1 MKKNIDTL
9 IKYFTLIFF
18 FSFIFIFPVVTL
30 STPDKK
36 VNEIENKILTQLPR
50 ISIEKIKNGSFMRDF
65 DNYSSDQFPLR
76 TEFIQLK
83 NLYNYNMGIREFR
96 DIYVSS
102 NGRLMEKF
110 IFNKQI
116 IDTNISQVIQ
126 FSSTL
131 NKNYGIKSTIMVI
144 PTSIAFYKDDLPKY
158 AISDNQE
165 HVLNYLNNE
174 INNNIN
180 KDFLEFYTP
189 YEILENNKDKYIY
202 FNTDHHWTQLGAKLA
217 FEDYYGEVSGN
228 YNKVCD
234 DFYGTYYSKALLPQI
249 KGDSIYA
256 FEDYDNFKIT
266 LDFNKKFNTLYDY
279 NKLDGKNKYQYF
291 LHGDPGI
298 ALIEGNSNT
307 VDEILIFKDSYAHN
321 FIPFLTS
328 KYNKIHV
335 VDPRYYKLDIKD
347 YLSENTNISEVLFL
361 NNISTLNSSTLF
373 EQYFKE

>member
-83 NLYNYNMGIREFR
+83 NLYNYTMGIREFR
-96 DIYVSS
+96 DIYVGS

-110 IFNKQI
+110 ILNKEI
-116 IDTNISQVIQ
+116 IDSNISQVIQ

-131 NKNYGIKSTIMVI
+131 HKNYGIKSTMMVI
-144 PTSIAFYKDDLPKY
+144 PTSIAFYEDYLPKY
-158 AISDNQE
+158 AISDDQK
-165 HVLNYLNNE
+165 HILDYLNKE
-174 INNNIN
+174 LNNNLN
-180 KDFLEFYTP
+180 KDFLNFYTP
-189 YEILENNKDKYIY
+189 YEVLENNKDDYIY

-217 FEDYYGEVSGN
+217 FEDYYKEVSDN
-228 YNKVCD
+228 NVKVAD

-256 FEDYDNFKIT
+256 YEDYNNFKIS
-266 LDFNKKFNTLYDY
+266 LDFDKKFDTLYDPS
-279 NKLDGKNKYQYF
+279 KLEGKNKYQYF
-291 LHGDPGI
+291 LHGDPAI
-298 ALIEGNSNT
+298 AVIEGITNNS
-307 VDEILIFKDSYAHN
+307 DEILIFKDSYAHS

-328 KYNKIHV
+328 IYKKIHV
-335 VDPRYYKLDIKD
+335 VDPRYYKLDIED
-347 YLSENTNISEVLFL
+347 YLSENENINEVLFF
-361 NNISTLNSSTLF
+361 NNISTFNSLSLF
-373 EQYFKE
+373 K